1 MARGELNPYAAPA
14 ETSVYDFGQ
23 ASDAH
28 APRLATIN
36 QRFAA
41 HFVDVLV
48 FVLPSFAIG
57 VGFGPDAFFSEQG
70 ATRFLAYVGLAALVP
85 ALLQWFLIANYGQ
98 TVGKRVF
105 KTKIVRVDGSP
116 PDFFHGVVLR
126 SWLGCLPALVPIVGY
141 AYVVVDS
148 LYVFRRDRRTLRDRI
163 AGTRVV
169 RA

>member
-14 ETSVYDFGQ
+14 ETQAHDFGQ
-23 ASDAH
+23 PSDAR
-28 APRLATIN
+28 ASRLATIN

-41 HFVDVLV
+41 HFVDVIV
-48 FVLPSFAIG
+48 FVLPSFA
-57 VGFGPDAFFSEQG
+57 VAMWLLPSAQHAAEFFLTSV
-70 ATRFLAYVGLAALVP
+70 ALAAIVP
-85 ALLQWFLIANYGQ
+85 AVLQWFLIANYGQ

-105 KTKIVRVDGSP
+105 KTKIVRVDGSHP
-116 PDFFHGVVLR
+116 GFVHGVVLR

-141 AYVVVDS
+141 AYVIVDS

-163 AGTRVV
+163 AGTRVI